1 MKIFWFPPPPTLK
14 GMGYPEGIYCIEVNQ
29 GVMIK
34 RFMMQLCA
42 RSQAAKMDFKGTLM
56 QI

>member
-14 GMGYPEGIYCIEVNQ
+14 GMGYSEGIYCIEVNQ